1 MLKVTQG
8 PQRVAVEE
16 TFFIDGIASEE
27 YIGKNLILTVDN
39 RYQFPGSVVKSDGT
53 WRVAFRFLQQ
63 GDRQLAISASGEQVV
78 FPIQVVPTN
87 PKPPISQRLSFT
99 TIPATI
105 RAEERFLL
113 AGEAK
118 DYPDGAELVLVVDS
132 KYEIGRFRVTYQQ
145 WSTTVFFHQAGQRVV
160 EIIGSEQ
167 DRAQV
172 TLNIQPA
179 IFKVS
184 ITPRSSWINS
194 PTPAKLAA
202 LQPKRLTLH
211 HTFTRPNLAA
221 SASLAQECQRM
232 RDIHAE
238 HVNGNGCDDIGYHY
252 IMMPSGRIFEGR
264 SELKRGAHDAINDGL
279 GVAFDGDYTRSV
291 VTEAQYQSAVQ
302 LCAILCRRAN
312 IDNPLTL
319 VPTPTDT
326 FGTRL
331 LPRIIG
337 HRDRVA
343 TACPG
348 SEGGRTIRMEEI
360 RQAVAKLLRG

>member
-1 MLKVTQG
+1 MLEVTQV
-8 PQRVAVEE
+8 PQQVVVEE
-16 TFFIDGIASEE
+16 TFFIDGIASQE
-27 YIGKNLILTVDN
+27 YAGKNLILTVDN

-63 GDRQLAISASGEQVV
+63 GDRQMAISGGGEQVV

-87 PKPPISQRLSFT
+87 PKPPISPRLSFT
-99 TIPATI
+99 TIPTI
-105 RAEERFLL
+105 MRAEERFLL

-118 DYPDGAELVLVVDS
+118 DYPDGAELILRVDS
-132 KYEIGRFRVTYQQ
+132 RYEIARFRVSFQQ
-145 WSTTVFFHQAGQRVV
+145 WSTAVFFHQAGQRLV

-167 DRAQV
+167 DRAQI
-172 TLNIQPA
+172 TLNIQPPR
-179 IFKVS
+179 FNVS
-184 ITPRSSWINS
+184 IIPRRSWINS

-211 HTFTRPNLAA
+211 HTFTRPNLPAT
-221 SASLAQECQRM
+221 ASLALESQRM

-238 HVNGNGCDDIGYHY
+238 HVNGNGWDDIGYHY
-252 IMMPSGRIFEGR
+252 VLMPSGRVFEGR
-264 SELKRGAHDAINDGL
+264 SELKRGAHDVINDGL
-279 GVAFDGDYTRSV
+279 GVAFDGDYTRTV
-291 VTEAQYQSAVQ
+291 ITQAQYQSAVQ
-302 LCAILCRRAN
+302 LCALLCLRCN